1 MKMLSSCMYVKELSI
16 CFSVAIILT
25 IPHCEYG
32 LTVVATKREA
42 SAHEKHN
49 CMQYSNYNAL
59 GIRSII
65 LNFIILKIKHTF
77 KLVSSPEVNLN

>member
-32 LTVVATKREA
+32 LTVVATKRVLMRSTTA
-42 SAHEKHN
+42 CNIATT
-49 CMQYSNYNAL
+49 MLWGL
-59 GIRSII
+59 GQS
-65 LNFIILKIKHTF
+65 F
-77 KLVSSPEVNLN
+77 